1 MRTFLDK
8 MKDLKAEEIAQRGLQ
23 VSEEDLRARVS
34 GLPEPNSL
42 SASLIHNSG
51 GSPALIAEVKARAP
65 GRENVSELKLESVI
79 RDYESGGAAAISVLT
94 DEQHFGGSL
103 EALESASTLTT
114 LPLLHKEFIS
124 SPYQLLEGRMRG
136 ASAALILAYY
146 FTEEQ
151 LRSILEEARK
161 IDLECVVEVSLESEV
176 PRALAVNPDLLM
188 VNNRAIA
195 ALPENPGKTYMQGS
209 PQVTVDYWN
218 RHAEL
223 RKWKQQPGKLLI
235 SASSIN
241 TPADLAVLSPVPCD
255 AVLIGNAAMTATDR
269 VGFLRSLNTPAQSHA
284 A

>member
-65 GRENVSELKLESVI
+65 RRENFSELKLESVI
-79 RDYESGGAAAISVLT
+79 RDYESGGATAISVLT

-161 IDLECVVEVSLESEV
+161 IDLECVVEVSLE
-176 PRALAVNPDLLM
+176 
-188 VNNRAIA
+188 
-195 ALPENPGKTYMQGS
+195 Q
-209 PQVTVDYWN
+209 
-218 RHAEL
+218 
-223 RKWKQQPGKLLI
+223 
-235 SASSIN
+235 
-241 TPADLAVLSPVPCD
+241 
-255 AVLIGNAAMTATDR
+255 
-269 VGFLRSLNTPAQSHA
+269 
-284 A
+284 

>member
-1 MRTFLDK
+1 MKTFLDK
-8 MKDLKAEEIAQRGLQ
+8 MKDLKAEECARRGLQ
-23 VSEEDLRARVS
+23 ISEEELREKIS
-34 GLPEPNSL
+34 GLPIPNSL
-42 SASLIHNSG
+42 STALIHNSG
-51 GSPALIAEVKARAP
+51 NSPAIIAEIKARAP

-79 RDYESGGAAAISVLT
+79 RDYESGGATAISVLT

-176 PRALAVNPDLLM
+176 PKALAVNPDLLM

-209 PQVTVDYWN
+209 PQVTVDYWT

-223 RKWKQQPGKLLI
+223 RKWKPQPGKLLI

>member
-151 LRSILEEARK
+151 LRSMLEEARK

-195 ALPENPGKTYMQGS
+195 ALPENPGTTYMQGS

>member
-195 ALPENPGKTYMQGS
+195 ALPENPGTTYMQGS

>member
-79 RDYESGGAAAISVLT
+79 RDYESGGATAISVLT

>member
-124 SPYQLLEGRMRG
+124 SPYQLLEGRVRG

-269 VGFLRSLNTPAQSHA
+269 VCFLRSLNTPAQSHA